1 MDTVGLGDHPAL
13 DFLNSIATP
22 GRDPVELLTGGPA
35 YLAWLERA
43 GFIDA
48 ADRAT
53 ITARF
58 GPAELDAAAAQ
69 AVGLREWLRPVVAAW
84 TAGDGPGV
92 ASPGVAS
99 PGVASA
105 VAASTVLPAPVRDHL
120 NGILAADHRF
130 PQIGLDGDGRPVV
143 VERRSWETPDQL
155 LVPPAEAAA
164 RLLATGDRALV
175 RPCQGPACTLWF
187 YDRTRSHRRRW
198 CSMATC
204 GNRAKARNHRQR
216 DHQGG
221 DRA

>member
-1 MDTVGLGDHPAL
+1 VDGVDTVGLGGHPAL

-22 GRDPVELLTGGPA
+22 VRDPVDMLTGGPA

-48 ADRAT
+48 ADRAQ
-53 ITARF
+53 IEARF
-58 GPAELDAAAAQ
+58 SPADLDTATAQ
-69 AVGLREWLRPVVAAW
+69 AVQLREWLRPLVATWA
-84 TAGDGPGV
+84 AG
-92 ASPGVAS
+92 
-99 PGVASA
+99 
-105 VAASTVLPAPVRDHL
+105 PAPIPTTPVAIAPAAVRDRL

-130 PQIGLDGDGRPVV
+130 PRIEAGRDGHPVL
-143 VERRSWETPDQL
+143 VERRSWKSPSQL

-164 RLLATGDRALV
+164 QLLATGDRALV
-175 RPCQGPACTLWF
+175 RPCEGPTCTLWF

-216 DHQGG
+216 EHQGG
-221 DRA
+221 HRA